1 MVSFGSALGDV
12 SALLS
17 TIFTGGLLLV
27 AVVAAVVAWLTLRG
41 GRRDVATQIAAQL
54 ESDRR
59 RRVYALADRTT
70 QLEFVIEST
79 GALQLFGLEDDT
91 LATWWRDRP
100 HDPQKELISQQAVV
114 LLNFCEEIASEYLDD
129 LLDKEIADKN
139 IGYIAAQTW
148 SAAQPF
154 VEFLR
159 RESREE
165 RAWERLQTFATAW
178 TPPEPERSDAGTNQ
192 GAA

>member
-1 MVSFGSALGDV
+1 MVSFGSALGDI

-27 AVVAAVVAWLTLRG
+27 AVVAAVVAWLTLRT
-41 GRRDVATQIAAQL
+41 GRRAAASQIAAQL
-54 ESDRR
+54 EGDRR

-70 QLEFVIEST
+70 RLEFVVEST
-79 GALQLFGLEDDT
+79 GALQLFGLDDAA
-91 LATWWRDRP
+91 LETWWRDRP
-100 HDPQKELISQQAVV
+100 NDPKKELISQQAVV

-148 SAAQPF
+148 IAAEPF
-154 VEFLR
+154 VRFLR
-159 RESREE
+159 RKSHEQ
-165 RAWERLQTFATAW
+165 RAWERLQIFATAW
-178 TPPEPERSDAGTNQ
+178 TPPEPERSEAGTD
-192 GAA
+192 GAAA